1 MSDKRTTAL
10 SIKYGLK
17 YADGR
22 IATSESMTS
31 RLEGSDSSNILMHQ
45 LYLLIVSVTIIRDRL
60 RNNSENN
67 GDIEHGNIELMN
79 RD

>member
-1 MSDKRTTAL
+1 MSNKRTTAL
-10 SIKYGLK
+10 SMYGLK

-22 IATSESMTS
+22 IATSESITS
-31 RLEGSDSSNILMHQ
+31 RLEDSDSNTMLMHQ
-45 LYLLIVSVTIIRDRL
+45 LHLLIATVNIIRDRL